1 MILKLKSFQKLMII
15 NLTKKYIYV
24 HNNIRNIIRTKK
36 NKKKDNHDI

>member
-24 HNNIRNIIRTKK
+24 HMLYVQK
-36 NKKKDNHDI
+36 NKKKKDNHDI